1 VIKKIIA
8 AAVVPLLLAASLL
21 TPNAVAAPK
30 SVAAKKIE
38 KLFAVPDAEGLLAS
52 GTSLITFSN
61 TGGANSNVLVTS
73 FDLLGATLWQLTIDS
88 GVDEVATA
96 ATTDTSGNI
105 WLAGSAAAAAPFPE
119 SATATSAAE
128 NPDGVLLETIVPI
141 RADMKA
147 IALWKVS
154 SAGELLATYISAQS
168 APALVNGIAI
178 NNSGVSLVG
187 KMQERS
193 FLINSSLT
201 GVMGKALF
209 IGSSKTNLTSV
220 VRSSDGSVNVF
231 GDSTETLAGKKLAG
245 IRDGILVKVSKSG
258 AIKSLVRSSAI
269 KGERSW
275 LAADTTLTLTGSVKV
290 GKNIESAV
298 TRFNSS
304 FAPLWTAR
312 YPSNGNSLL
321 IASGNKSYVAFG
333 STSAIKGI
341 KSWRPSEPQLLVLS
355 FDSKGGL
362 LAATGAADLASASSL
377 AYSKDIGL
385 FGIAVDRD
393 ANLHIFKVG

>member
-105 WLAGSAAAAAPFPE
+105 WLAGSAAAAAPLPE

-290 GKNIESAV
+290 GKKMESAV

-321 IASGNKSYVAFG
+321 IASGNKSYLAFG
-333 STSAIKGI
+333 SISAIKGI

-362 LAATGAADLASASSL
+362 LAATGAADLVSASSL

-393 ANLHIFKVG
+393 ANLYIFKAG